1 MQSFIDGLVDIAIS
15 GPFRSTAARRSRMNL
30 GRQGVYRHNAKEE
43 RPSYLAVG
51 DPKKRLVDEAALL
64 HAKAKELLPP
74 VIAGEASGAE
84 LGIKLELWFPKV
96 GVVLK
101 SDTSSSVPPKVG
113 RSMDL
118 TIDEATVFEKQAGVI
133 QYCCVGDREG
143 SSVDLCGLPSPKDRR
158 IEGQLIFDLLPETSV
173 MELKGL
179 IEHRLGI
186 PAARQLLSAEV
197 AGEFFLEGHTS
208 YLIDLEDASTMQEH
222 GIDRFGHIIHFRINR
237 FDENGDFDFEHATFL
252 DEGLHLGP
260 R

>member
-1 MQSFIDGLVDIAIS
+1 M
-15 GPFRSTAARRSRMNL
+15 L
-30 GRQGVYRHNAKEE
+30 GGDFYMVSPAKEE

-74 VIAGEASGAE
+74 VIV
-84 LGIKLELWFPKV
+84 KLL
-96 GVVLK
+96 
-101 SDTSSSVPPKVG
+101 G

-118 TIDEATVFEKQAGVI
+118 TIDEATVFEKQVALEGLRGRNTIRDLKERLLQENLAAGHPRVFLPPHELSDETKLGECHI
-133 QYCCVGDREG
+133 QWTGFGLDNWPPKFVVKPQLQGFEMVVNVPA
-143 SSVDLCGLPSPKDRR
+143 SSSTAVWETVKGKRKLQKYASR
-158 IEGQLIFDLLPETSV
+158 QLIFDLLPETSV

-237 FDENGDFDFEHATFL
+237 
-252 DEGLHLGP
+252 
-260 R
+260 

>member
-1 MQSFIDGLVDIAIS
+1 M
-15 GPFRSTAARRSRMNL
+15 L
-30 GRQGVYRHNAKEE
+30 GGDFYMVSPAKEE

-74 VIAGEASGAE
+74 VIV
-84 LGIKLELWFPKV
+84 KLL
-96 GVVLK
+96 
-101 SDTSSSVPPKVG
+101 G

-118 TIDEATVFEKQAGVI
+118 TIDEATVFEKQVALEGLRGRNTIRDLKERLLQENLAAGHPRVFLPPHELSDETKLGECHI
-133 QYCCVGDREG
+133 QWTGFGLGFEMVVNVPA
-143 SSVDLCGLPSPKDRR
+143 SSSTAVWETVKGKRKLQKYASR
-158 IEGQLIFDLLPETSV
+158 QLIFDLLPETSV

-237 FDENGDFDFEHATFL
+237 
-252 DEGLHLGP
+252 
-260 R
+260 